1 MSSRAFPGILCVICR
16 KPVDL
21 QTDLYAD
28 ESGKAVHA
36 DCYTQRIIS
45 AGLAQA
51 WANSLFSSN
60 ELVGCTNASFK
71 GDDAGIAEAS
81 RGERC

>member
-36 DCYTQRIIS
+36 DCYVKRIIP
-45 AGLAQA
+45 ARLAQA
-51 WANSLFSSN
+51 WANASLRSQ
-60 ELVGCTNASFK
+60 
-71 GDDAGIAEAS
+71 
-81 RGERC
+81 